1 MKKEIIDDIIEKMVG
16 TQEGEAMILYLQG
29 LIEELKN
36 IDTIRDEIE
45 LKGRQITKT
54 ELEKIIFKLSNK
66 KEDKKVKIYYN

>member
-1 MKKEIIDDIIEKMVG
+1 
-16 TQEGEAMILYLQG
+16 MILYLQG

-66 KEDKKVKIYYN
+66 KEDKKVKIDYN

>member
-66 KEDKKVKIYYN
+66 KEDKKVKIDYN

>member
-1 MKKEIIDDIIEKMVG
+1 MKKEIIGDIIEKMVG

-66 KEDKKVKIYYN
+66 KEDKKVKIDYN